1 MYPFLARI
9 FRDFKHHTP

>member
-9 FRDFKHHTP
+9 NISQEI